1 MDMLIDF
8 IARHAPDAHWWVF
21 FLLMLA
27 GINLPISED
36 ILIVMSAVLAA
47 TAIPGSPLK
56 MFIFVFLGCYLSD
69 WVSYGIGRNL
79 IPRLKGK
86 KWAGKLADNK
96 QMLKVSAFYAKY
108 GMITLLIGRFIPF
121 GIRNFLFMSAGMG
134 GVPFRKFLLV
144 DGVACLASNT
154 TLFYASYAL
163 ADHYPLVLHYMHRV
177 NISLL
182 LIFTVSFASFFL
194 YKLYR
199 KQKLKKLKKD

>member
-108 GMITLLIGRFIPF
+108 SFDRSFYSLRHTEFFVYVGRNGRRSLSEIFACGRCSLFSFQYDFILCLLCIG
-121 GIRNFLFMSAGMG
+121 
-134 GVPFRKFLLV
+134 
-144 DGVACLASNT
+144 
-154 TLFYASYAL
+154 
-163 ADHYPLVLHYMHRV
+163 
-177 NISLL
+177 
-182 LIFTVSFASFFL
+182 
-194 YKLYR
+194 
-199 KQKLKKLKKD
+199 